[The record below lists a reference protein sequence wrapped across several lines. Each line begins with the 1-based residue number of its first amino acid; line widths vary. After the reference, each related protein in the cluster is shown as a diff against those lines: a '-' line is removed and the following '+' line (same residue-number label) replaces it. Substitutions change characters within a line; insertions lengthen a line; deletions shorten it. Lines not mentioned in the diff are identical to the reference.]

1 MRGQNTMAHITTNEH
16 LQEQIFADKVRRARE
31 TPIVEKILEGPRL
44 FDMNAEIIKG
54 AIRSQF
60 PGSSEEQMNHE
71 YFRRLQIAR
80 TIDDAGMFRDVGMID
95 E

>member
-1 MRGQNTMAHITTNEH
+1 MAHTNTDQS
-16 LQEQIFADKVRRARE
+16 LKDQIFADKVRRARE
-31 TPIVEKILEGPRL
+31 TPIVQKILEGPRL

-60 PGSSEEQMNHE
+60 PGYSDEQINHE

-80 TIDDAGMFRDVGMID
+80 TIDDAGMFRDVGLID

>member
-1 MRGQNTMAHITTNEH
+1 MAHTTTDQS
-16 LQEQIFADKVRRARE
+16 LKDQIFADKVRRARE
-31 TPIVEKILEGPRL
+31 TPIVQKILEGPRL

-60 PGSSEEQMNHE
+60 PGYSDEQINHE

>member
-1 MRGQNTMAHITTNEH
+1 MAHTNTDQS
-16 LQEQIFADKVRRARE
+16 LKDQIFADKVRRARE
-31 TPIVEKILEGPRL
+31 TPIEQKILEGPRL

-60 PGSSEEQMNHE
+60 PGYSDEQINHE

-80 TIDDAGMFRDVGMID
+80 TIDDAGMFRDVGLID

>member
-1 MRGQNTMAHITTNEH
+1 MAHTNTDQS
-16 LQEQIFADKVRRARE
+16 LKDQIFAAKVRRARE
-31 TPIVEKILEGPRL
+31 TPIEQKILEGPRL
-44 FDMNAEIIKG
+44 FDINAEIIKG

-60 PGSSEEQMNHE
+60 PGYSEEQINHE

-80 TIDDAGMFRDVGMID
+80 LIDDAGMFRDVGLID